1 MGTHYEKNLAGEAD
15 FAVLVAELGL
25 PLLVVTHECRTL
37 LYANRLARRHFE
49 IPDHAWPPDVPQLL
63 GNAGYAEL
71 VAALQGG
78 SEERRCLRLT
88 LPPVSSSRAAAPA
101 TAAPASAEHVDV
113 QVTPLTWAGQAAVA
127 LLFVVPCK
135 APAPSCNPLYQQMF
149 STNPAIKLLV
159 EPHSGRIIDANAS
172 AAAFYGYS
180 LDTLKRM
187 NIAEINCLP
196 PSEIQLR
203 MLEARERRQQFFE
216 FRHRT
221 ATGGIRDVHVYSGP
235 VTVGDN
241 EYLYS
246 IIVDVTDRVR
256 YYSQLE
262 GYNELFQHLPLGV
275 YRNTIGPRGRFAT
288 VNPAMLRL
296 LEADSEAQ
304 LLAISIASLF
314 DSAKQRRQLGAA
326 LERDGSV
333 TRLPLRLRTLKG
345 RLIHVEMTA
354 HRSRSPD
361 GTVAYNGVVEDV
373 TARNAAQRNQQRL
386 IHLLDASPDFVSIT
400 DAAQQVVYLNKAGRA
415 MLRCRDL
422 PAQLADALAQA
433 HPDWARRLIENEGIP
448 HALQHGHWYAET
460 ALNGPEGEVPVS
472 QLIIARWDEE
482 GELDCLAT
490 IMRDISDTK
499 RYQAELEHLAGH
511 DSLTGAVNRNRF
523 LETLKRERERARR
536 HGGAISLVM
545 FDIDHFKRVNDT
557 HGHSV
562 GDDVLR
568 QLVSLCKGLL
578 REVDV
583 LARWGG
589 EEFMLQLPETAL
601 AGAQALAERLR
612 QAIEVSDFAPVER
625 VTCSFGVAELT
636 DQETESA
643 CFLRLDAAL
652 YQAKASGRNRTCLA
666 DDRPPA

>member
-1 MGTHYEKNLAGEAD
+1 MAISYEKNLAGEAD
-15 FAVLVAELGL
+15 FAGLVDDLAL
-25 PLLVVTHECRTL
+25 PLLVATQESCTL
-37 LYANRLARRHFE
+37 LYANRSARRQFQLASYARLPE
-49 IPDHAWPPDVPQLL
+49 MVQLL
-63 GNAGYAEL
+63 GNAGYSEL
-71 VAALQGG
+71 VTALQGA
-78 SEERRCLRLT
+78 ERRSVRLT
-88 LPPVSSSRAAAPA
+88 LPA
-101 TAAPASAEHVDV
+101 ASASIDSTTSATTVSAALADV
-113 QVTPLTWAGQAAVA
+113 QVSRLTWAGQEAVA
-127 LLFVVPCK
+127 LLFVVPCEV
-135 APAPSCNPLYQQMF
+135 PAPSCNPLYQQMF

-187 NIAEINCLP
+187 NVAEINCLP
-196 PSEIQLR
+196 PGEIQLR
-203 MLEARERRQQFFE
+203 MQAARDRRQQFFE

-221 ATGGIRDVHVYSGP
+221 AAGDIRDVHVYAGP
-235 VTVGDN
+235 VTVDER

-304 LLAISIASLF
+304 LLATSIVSLF
-314 DSAKQRRQLGAA
+314 DSAEQHRQLGAV
-326 LERDGSV
+326 LERHASV
-333 TRLPLRLRTLKG
+333 TRMPLRLRTLKG

-354 HRSRSPD
+354 HRTCSPD

-373 TARNAAQRNQQRL
+373 TARNAVQRNQQRL

-415 MLRCRDL
+415 MLHCQDVPLHL
-422 PAQLADALAQA
+422 PDALAQA
-433 HPDWARRLIENEGIP
+433 HPAWARRLIEQEGIP
-448 HALQHGHWYAET
+448 HALKHGHWYAET

-472 QLIIARWDEE
+472 QLIVVRRDEE
-482 GELDCLAT
+482 GELDCIAT
-490 IMRDISDTK
+490 IMRDISETK

-523 LETLKRERERARR
+523 LGVLRRERERARR
-536 HGGAISLVM
+536 HGGTISLVM

-557 HGHSV
+557 FGHSV

-568 QLVSLCKGLL
+568 QLVTLCGAML

-589 EEFMLQLPETAL
+589 EEFMLLLPETSL
-601 AGAQALAERLR
+601 GGAEALAERLR
-612 QAIEVSDFAPVER
+612 RAIEVSDFAPVER
-625 VTCSFGVAELT
+625 LTCSFGVAELMA
-636 DQETESA
+636 QEAESA

-666 DDRPPA
+666 ADRPPA